1 ERLERQISAASSIK
15 NKLAMLASA
24 LGERVR
30 MGDLSSQPSVANPSV
45 ATASSPLGTIGA
57 GSHSLEVLALARGQ
71 TLASGAFASSST
83 VVGAGTLTF
92 RFGAATGSGF
102 TEDPSKAALTVEVGS
117 GATLADVAAA
127 INAKGAGIKA
137 YVAQTELGAQL
148 VLKGAEGEQN
158 GFIVEAAET
167 PGEEGLA
174 ALAWDPTGG
183 GDPARL
189 TSIAGNA
196 SFKLDGLAMTSA
208 GNDTGQI
215 APGLSLKLTG
225 TNAGSPTQVNF
236 GNPTANIAAAM

>member
-1 ERLERQISAASSIK
+1 
-15 NKLAMLASA
+15 
-24 LGERVR
+24 
-30 MGDLSSQPSVANPSV
+30 
-45 ATASSPLGTIGA
+45 
-57 GSHSLEVLALARGQ
+57 
-71 TLASGAFASSST
+71 
-83 VVGAGTLTF
+83 
-92 RFGAATGSGF
+92 
-102 TEDPSKAALTVEVGS
+102 
-117 GATLADVAAA
+117 

-225 TNAGSPTQVNF
+225 ANAGSPTQVNF
-236 GNPTANIAAAM
+236 GNPTANIAAAMQDLVSALNEVAAELVAAADPMSGDLAGDPGARALKRAMSQLGSQIVMPGAAEGAPRTLSDLGLAIERGGTFKLDTARLQATLQRDPAGAAAMFTTGLFGVYATFDKLSRNASS